1 MENLQMN
8 KEQLIAAME
17 QVENASFE
25 LAELDQKQRFELKAN
40 TERVIAKA
48 LENEVLVYLGE
59 TVKGLL
65 YRDVETDGLIEISAV
80 IKKASKDSTLE
91 EIAKDLLI
99 EKVEKSI
106 AKVDREIDKVKRA
119 ESKKK
124 K

>member
-8 KEQLIAAME
+8 KEQLIATLE

-40 TERVIAKA
+40 TERVIARA
-48 LENEVLVYLGE
+48 LESEVLVYLGE

-65 YRDVETDGLIEISAV
+65 YRDIETDGLIEISAV

-106 AKVDREIDKVKRA
+106 AKVDREIDKAKRA
-119 ESKKK
+119 ENKQKK
-124 K
+124 

>member
-1 MENLQMN
+1 MEKLQMN
-8 KEQLIAAME
+8 KEQLIETMA

-25 LAELDQKQRFELKAN
+25 LAELDQKQRFELKAD
-40 TERVIAKA
+40 TESVLERV
-48 LENEVLVYLGE
+48 LTESELVFLGE
-59 TVKGLL
+59 SVKGLL
-65 YRDVETDGLIEISAV
+65 YQDKETGGLIEISAV
-80 IKKASKDSTLE
+80 IKKATKDSTLE

-106 AKVDREIDKVKRA
+106 AKIDREIDKVKRA

>member
-40 TERVIAKA
+40 TERVIARA

>member
-1 MENLQMN
+1 MEQLQMN
-8 KEQLIAAME
+8 KEQLIATLEQME
-17 QVENASFE
+17 SASFE
-25 LAELDQKQRFELKAN
+25 LAELDQKQRFELKAD
-40 TERVIAKA
+40 TEKVIANA
-48 LENEVLVYLGE
+48 LQDEVLVYLGE

-65 YRDVETDGLIEISAV
+65 YQDKETGGLVEISAV
-80 IKKASKDSTLE
+80 IKKATKDSTLE

>member
-1 MENLQMN
+1 M
-8 KEQLIAAME
+8 
-17 QVENASFE
+17 
-25 LAELDQKQRFELKAN
+25 
-40 TERVIAKA
+40 
-48 LENEVLVYLGE
+48 LVYLGE

>member
-40 TERVIAKA
+40 TERVIARA

-80 IKKASKDSTLE
+80 IKKASKDATLE
-91 EIAKDLLI
+91 EVAKDLLI

>member
-17 QVENASFE
+17 QVENTSFE

-40 TERVIAKA
+40 TERVIARA

>member
-8 KEQLIAAME
+8 KEQLIETMA

-25 LAELDQKQRFELKAN
+25 LAELDQKQRFELKAD
-40 TERVIAKA
+40 TERV
-48 LENEVLVYLGE
+48 LEKVLIDSELVFLGE
-59 TVKGLL
+59 SVKGLL
-65 YRDVETDGLIEISAV
+65 YQDKATGGLIEISAV
-80 IKKASKDSTLE
+80 IKKATKDSTLE

-99 EKVEKSI
+99 EQVEKSI